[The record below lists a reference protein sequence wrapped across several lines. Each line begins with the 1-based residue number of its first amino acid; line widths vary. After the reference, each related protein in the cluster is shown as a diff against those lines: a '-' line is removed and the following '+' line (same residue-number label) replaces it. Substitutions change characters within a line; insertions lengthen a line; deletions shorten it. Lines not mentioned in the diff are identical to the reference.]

1 LNESGNTTTRSAT
14 TECGNMGEHNDNH
27 ALNAANLNN
36 NATITTTVTVDGARG
51 AGVPLTLTVCSCG
64 DHARVLYPVGP
75 SRLSNAVEDAIEGAG
90 WIIEH
95 GDDPFVVFY
104 DESGQQV
111 TEEGIPVHF
120 VGQAVR
126 RPATRGTFAYCGLPA
141 FQPSS

>member
-1 LNESGNTTTRSAT
+1 
-14 TECGNMGEHNDNH
+14 MGKHNDNH

-36 NATITTTVTVDGARG
+36 NATITTMLTVEGSDGVWQ
-51 AGVPLTLTVCSCG
+51 GVPIAVEMVTCVCG
-64 DHARVLYPVGP
+64 DHARAVFPVLA
-75 SRLSNAVEDAIEGAG
+75 SRDHWAVEAALEGAG
-90 WIIEH
+90 WIIQH

-120 VGQAVR
+120 VGQALR